1 MRGAGLVGVHARR
14 RWRRG
19 KHDDAHAP
27 DLVNRDF
34 NPTRPDQVWAA
45 DVTQFRTGEGW
56 LYLAAVLDLWSRRV
70 LGWSMGS
77 DPIAVP
83 GLSQLPQGELTPVP
97 WVSISIA
104 RTSTRPRTSRPSTCP
119 RALGVECLS
128 RRAAGLG

>member
-19 KHDDAHAP
+19 QHGDAHAP

-34 NPTRPDQVWAA
+34 NPTRPDQVWGA

-56 LYLAAVLDLWSRRV
+56 LYLAAVLDL
-70 LGWSMGS
+70 G
-77 DPIAVP
+77 P
-83 GLSQLPQGELTPVP
+83 GVCSAGRWAATRLRFRASNSCHKATLTPVP

-104 RTSTRPRTSRPSTCP
+104 RTSTRPRTSPPVPT
-119 RALGVECLS
+119 
-128 RRAAGLG
+128 